1 MLFSVDFS
9 ERDVKLETVSSQYNL
24 NTRHS
29 LCHPISV
36 QRLSDVRPG
45 FMPVTAHGQDA
56 LDYSTC
62 LVCIYT
68 AAVTIA

>member
-36 QRLSDVRPG
+36 QRLPDVRPG

-56 LDYSTC
+56 LAKM
-62 LVCIYT
+62 LW
-68 AAVTIA
+68 TIALV